1 MEKIFSANLRE
12 IGVFFLR
19 NPPTKKFPPF
29 LKREGGIM
37 VIEYK
42 PEIIRKKLP
51 Y

>member
-19 NPPTKKFPPF
+19 NPSTKNSLPF
-29 LKREGGIM
+29 LKRECVIM
-37 VIEYK
+37 LLEYK

>member
-12 IGVFFLR
+12 IGVFFR
-19 NPPTKKFPPF
+19 NPHKKTPAF
-29 LKREGGIM
+29 LKTECGIM